1 MEINVFWSIKY
12 EVFANMLRSYFFA
25 NNLNLQFWGG
35 SYVKLDS
42 NWRCDYPICHITRL
56 YYVYKGSA
64 LLFCNDETIT
74 MEPGNLYMIPG
85 NLDLRYR
92 CPDHLEKLFFHVSYA
107 TLEGTDILASIPH
120 ICQVP
125 CSQETLD
132 QLKALYTST
141 DYYELME
148 FKSLVTKTIID
159 CLQGIEL
166 PSLSAKSYSP
176 EVMQAISY
184 MQNNVSVQLSGEQI
198 AQAVF
203 ASPKRL
209 FKRFKEETG
218 ITLGAYLDKLI
229 FTRATQLLADPQLS
243 IGDISRQLG
252 FCDQFY
258 FSNRFKAL
266 SGQTPTQ
273 YRKSIFPKL

>member
-1 MEINVFWSIKY
+1 
-12 EVFANMLRSYFFA
+12 MLRSYFFA
-25 NNLNLQFWGG
+25 NNLNLQIWGG

-42 NWRCDYPICHITRL
+42 SWECNNPTCYITRL

-64 LLFCNDETIT
+64 FLYCNGETIT

-92 CPDHLEKLFFHVSYA
+92 CPDRLEKLFLHISFA
-107 TLEGTDILASIPH
+107 NLEGVDILAGIPR
-120 ICQVP
+120 ICQTP

-132 QLKALYTST
+132 KLKELYCST
-141 DYYELME
+141 DYFELME
-148 FKSLVTKTIID
+148 FKFLVTKTIVD
-159 CLQGIEL
+159 CLHSIDL
-166 PSLSAKSYSP
+166 PPMSAKSYSP
-176 EVMQAISY
+176 EVLQAISY
-184 MQNNVSVQLSGEQI
+184 MQSNVSVQLSGNQI

-209 FKRFKEETG
+209 FKHFKDETG
-218 ITLGAYLDKLI
+218 MTLGAYLDKLI
-229 FTRATQLLADPQLS
+229 FMRATQLLADPQLS

-258 FSNRFKAL
+258 FSNRFKEL
-266 SGQTPTQ
+266 SGQTPSQ
-273 YRKSIFPKL
+273 YRKTVSP